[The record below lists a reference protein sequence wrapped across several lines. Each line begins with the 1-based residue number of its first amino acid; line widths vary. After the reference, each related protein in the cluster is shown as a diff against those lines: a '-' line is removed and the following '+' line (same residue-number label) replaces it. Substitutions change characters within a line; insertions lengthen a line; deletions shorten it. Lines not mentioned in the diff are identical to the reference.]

1 MITKPNTKDI
11 SLFYANYVKLAKGK
25 DLSSSLSR
33 NMNLFK
39 RIFKSIPAEKF
50 EYAYNEGKW
59 TLKQLARHIIDT
71 ERVFAY
77 RALTMS
83 RNDYT
88 SLPGFEENYFAEHAD
103 ISNVTMEDLIKEFLL
118 VRQSNILLF
127 KGMTDAMLDYK
138 GYVIVSKLNARCLGW
153 MISGHTEH
161 HLKVIQEKYL

>member
-1 MITKPNTKDI
+1 MIAKPNTKEI
-11 SLFYANYVKLAKGK
+11 SNFYANYVKLAKGK
-25 DLSSSLSR
+25 ELISSLSR
-33 NMNLFK
+33 NMNSLK
-39 RIFKSIPAEKF
+39 RIYKTIPAEKYDF
-50 EYAYNEGKW
+50 AYAESKW
-59 TLKQLARHIIDT
+59 TIKQMLRHIIDT

-88 SLPGFEENYFAEHAD
+88 SLPGFEENYFADHANIAD
-103 ISNVTMEDLIKEFLL
+103 VTMEDLLKEFLL

-127 KGMTDAMLDYK
+127 KGMTDTMLDYK

-161 HLKVIQEKYL
+161 HLKVIIDKYL